1 MPVVLNVSLCC
12 FRSMMESMD
21 VMPMS
26 RMRVMSRLFM
36 VAGFMMLRGLL
47 MVLRCVLVVLRRLA
61 VVFCCCLRHC
71 AASFWA
77 VRGPHK
83 QSIRLRLSGER
94 RMNLQGHLFPGH
106 EDEMKIV

>member
-1 MPVVLNVSLCC
+1 MAVVLNVSLCS
-12 FRSMMESMD
+12 FRSMLESMD

-26 RMRVMSRLFM
+26 CMRVMSRLFV

-61 VVFCCCLRHC
+61 VVFCSCLRHC

-77 VRGPHK
+77 VRGPH
-83 QSIRLRLSGER
+83 
-94 RMNLQGHLFPGH
+94 
-106 EDEMKIV
+106 